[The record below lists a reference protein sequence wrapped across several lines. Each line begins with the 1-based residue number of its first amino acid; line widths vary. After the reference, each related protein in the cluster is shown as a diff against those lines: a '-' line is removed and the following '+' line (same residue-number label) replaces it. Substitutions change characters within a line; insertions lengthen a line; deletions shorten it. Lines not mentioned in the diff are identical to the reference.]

1 MRNYTVKNTQNTTI
15 VLLLITASILTAMLV
30 APYIGTEPAAYGDSS
45 VRQGKYIMATG
56 GYDQNIDLLYVVNI
70 ETQKM
75 AVYAPN
81 QARRSLDLQGKVISL
96 GTSFGRTGIKR

>member
-1 MRNYTVKNTQNTTI
+1 MNDTQNNTI

-30 APYIGTEPAAYGDSS
+30 APFFSDPEKAYGDAS

-56 GYDQNIDLLYVVNI
+56 GYDQNIDLLYVINI
-70 ETQKM
+70 QTQKL

-81 QARRSLDLQGKVISL
+81 TARRTLDLQGRVVSL
-96 GTSFGRTGIKR
+96 NTSFGRTGLR